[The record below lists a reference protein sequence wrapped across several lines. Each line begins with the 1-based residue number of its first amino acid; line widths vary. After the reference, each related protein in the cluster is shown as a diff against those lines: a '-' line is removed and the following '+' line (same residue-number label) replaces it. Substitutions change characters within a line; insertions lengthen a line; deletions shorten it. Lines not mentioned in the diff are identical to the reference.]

1 MSRCATIS
9 VRGPFPRTV
18 FASTSEWSI
27 HSRFLQFTPNKI
39 AHSIL
44 CFFQCNG
51 AFHATTAS
59 TGKRRKFKYTR
70 NLRLIRASRSGIE
83 RRVCNLCKH
92 SRLFSTGFSRR
103 YDGSFQLLQAIRS
116 CRQNA
121 QRRRSRNPSLFLE
134 VPGLALLRRLST
146 KCKLYVFEKS
156 AFDPEQTLWV
166 TVISWGE
173 EPYGDSS
180 SGEGI
185 RRPA

>member
-1 MSRCATIS
+1 
-9 VRGPFPRTV
+9 
-18 FASTSEWSI
+18 
-27 HSRFLQFTPNKI
+27 
-39 AHSIL
+39 
-44 CFFQCNG
+44 
-51 AFHATTAS
+51 
-59 TGKRRKFKYTR
+59 
-70 NLRLIRASRSGIE
+70 
-83 RRVCNLCKH
+83 
-92 SRLFSTGFSRR
+92 
-103 YDGSFQLLQAIRS
+103 
-116 CRQNA
+116 
-121 QRRRSRNPSLFLE
+121 